1 MRGRS
6 SQVGVLVLLL
16 VLLGYLRV
24 VPPAPD
30 LAVQVARAEVVHR
43 VGLAV
48 WWPGWIAGLHLPTY
62 SELGPLLIAA
72 LGAPLTGVLAA
83 VAAVALSTRLLQSA
97 VRPRLATGGFAV
109 MVVLNLLDGRI
120 TFLVGVAFACGPLV
134 ALRSRRVVLA
144 VVLGAATCL
153 ASPLAALFLGVAT
166 AATALAVRTRR
177 RVAVAVSLT
186 LVAAAGSLA
195 LLFPGAGVMPAP
207 ANQVLPA
214 VLVTALVGCVCPQP
228 AVRWGA
234 LLLAGA
240 ALLTLAVPSA
250 VGQNITRM
258 TWLLAAPVLVGY
270 ARSSQPVLA
279 LLALGASVWPAVDV
293 TLQLSYAGDPS
304 AHAAFY
310 QPLLGELGA
319 QLAAHP
325 GLVGERVE
333 VVDPRSH
340 GSDRYVAAVYPL
352 ARGWDRQADQANNP
366 LFYQRGALNA
376 ATYRGWLDSLAVGWV
391 AVPAGALDYASGE
404 ARLVRAGLP
413 YLRRVWSSPQWQLY
427 AVQQPAA
434 ACPGC
439 DHRLGQHRHGHAAYR
454 PARGRAP
461 GDALEPLPHRHP
473 PAAGRHNQPRGRRRP
488 GRRGVCRP

>member
-1 MRGRS
+1 M
-6 SQVGVLVLLL
+6 
-16 VLLGYLRV
+16 
-24 VPPAPD
+24 
-30 LAVQVARAEVVHR
+30 
-43 VGLAV
+43 
-48 WWPGWIAGLHLPTY
+48 
-62 SELGPLLIAA
+62 
-72 LGAPLTGVLAA
+72 
-83 VAAVALSTRLLQSA
+83 
-97 VRPRLATGGFAV
+97 
-109 MVVLNLLDGRI
+109 
-120 TFLVGVAFACGPLV
+120 
-134 ALRSRRVVLA
+134 
-144 VVLGAATCL
+144 
-153 ASPLAALFLGVAT
+153 
-166 AATALAVRTRR
+166 
-177 RVAVAVSLT
+177 SLT